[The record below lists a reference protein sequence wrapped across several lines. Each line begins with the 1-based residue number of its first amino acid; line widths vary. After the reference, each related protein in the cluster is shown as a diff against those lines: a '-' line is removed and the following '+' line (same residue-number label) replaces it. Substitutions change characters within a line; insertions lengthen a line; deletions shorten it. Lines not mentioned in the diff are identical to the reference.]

1 MALLQHLYCHS
12 YRLSGGYEKSHKL
25 KDGDIS
31 DHRDGS
37 GGHGDDYGDDYGDD
51 HGDDFGE
58 DYGEDVTW
66 QKN

>member
-12 YRLSGGYEKSHKL
+12 YRLSGGYEKSQKL
-25 KDGDIS
+25 KGGDINE
-31 DHRDGS
+31 HRDNS
-37 GGHGDDYGDDYGDD
+37 GGHGDDYGDD

-58 DYGEDVTW
+58 DYGDDVTW